1 MGGGQ
6 MRKPILL
13 LGPAILAIVVP
24 ALVLTA
30 GSSRAE
36 PAADDCLAKPNSTSP
51 EGRHWYYRIDRA
63 SKRRCW
69 YLGPKGQEVRADSS
83 TKRARLSR
91 AVSPKPLPSVQPV
104 AEATTSVKLV
114 AQAIAETPA
123 EPTIEPAAAHAVD
136 TAAAFARRWSDL
148 SASASSPDL
157 SAQVEA
163 ELAQARAR
171 AQSLPARQAV
181 DARARRGDDGGSTGR
196 EQGLRTAYAPEP
208 STTHSEDDMPLIWP
222 VLSAADRQ
230 LAEQPQATAIK
241 LVLAFVAG
249 ALGVT
254 AVFGCAIFKLYPAR
268 PDRRR
273 RTPKRWSP
281 WARSICRRQQIP
293 PTCAQVFAAR
303 GPAERAGELVA
314 AMRRAGRAQTTLAP
328 GERTEEIEES
338 RLPRWLER
346 RRVAA

>member
-1 MGGGQ
+1 
-6 MRKPILL
+6 MRKPMLL

-24 ALVLTA
+24 TLVLTV

-36 PAADDCLAKPNSTSP
+36 PAASDCLVKPNSTAP

-69 YLGPKGQEVRADSS
+69 YLGEKGAPVRADSS
-83 TKRARLSR
+83 TKRARLSK
-91 AVSPKPLPSVQPV
+91 AVSPKPLPSVQPAEQVTASATPV
-104 AEATTSVKLV
+104 ALATALVKSVDRV
-114 AQAIAETPA
+114 PAETPKEPA
-123 EPTIEPAAAHAVD
+123 SEPTVTNAVG
-136 TAAAFARRWSDL
+136 AEAAFARRWSDL
-148 SASASSPDL
+148 SASASSSNL

-171 AQSLPARQAV
+171 VQSPPSRQVV
-181 DARARRGDDGGSTGR
+181 DARARRGDDGGSTRG

-222 VLSAADRQ
+222 VLSPADRQ
-230 LAEQPQATAIK
+230 LAEQPQETAIK

-254 AVFGCAIFKLYPAR
+254 AVFGCAILKLYPAR

-281 WARSICRRQQIP
+281 WATSICRRQQIP
-293 PTCAQVFAAR
+293 THLRPGVRGQRPRRASRRAR
-303 GPAERAGELVA
+303 CRNAPSRPGRSNARAERADGGD
-314 AMRRAGRAQTTLAP
+314 RG
-328 GERTEEIEES
+328 I
-338 RLPRWLER
+338 
-346 RRVAA
+346 